1 MRPLESFSDLK
12 WKVRAIRLTTDHL
25 PLVTSDRMTKKKTV
39 PPKTPSE
46 SLSDEAEVPDE
57 QRVEETPFEAV
68 ASICSVLVVGLFI
81 LTFLGQNFVIPSGS
95 MENTLLVGDHL
106 VVDRITLAPP
116 ANWMPLVH
124 YREPQRGDIV
134 VFLKPVAD
142 LDKDGNPDY
151 PFLVKRL
158 VGVPGD
164 HIHLRDGI
172 VILNGVA
179 QNPPKEGKDSPANP
193 GEREFL
199 DEFPSTPPAMD
210 PSATEAWAVEA
221 PKHIV
226 NGDLVVPPG
235 HYFMMGDHRHNSL
248 DSRYWG
254 FVPRENI
261 VGRPLFNYW
270 SFKTPEDQYE
280 QAGIGNSLAWMG
292 HVVLHFVSDTRW
304 TRTLHLIR

>member
-1 MRPLESFSDLK
+1 
-12 WKVRAIRLTTDHL
+12 
-25 PLVTSDRMTKKKTV
+25 
-39 PPKTPSE
+39 
-46 SLSDEAEVPDE
+46 
-57 QRVEETPFEAV
+57 
-68 ASICSVLVVGLFI
+68 
-81 LTFLGQNFVIPSGS
+81 
-95 MENTLLVGDHL
+95 
-106 VVDRITLAPP
+106 
-116 ANWMPLVH
+116 VH

-164 HIHLRDGI
+164 RIHLRDGI

-179 QNPPKEGKDSPANP
+179 QNPPREGKDSPANP

-199 DEFPSTPPAMD
+199 DEFPSVPPAMD
-210 PSATEAWAVEA
+210 PSATEGWAVEA
-221 PKHIV
+221 PNHIV

-304 TRTLHLIR
+304 KRTLHMIR